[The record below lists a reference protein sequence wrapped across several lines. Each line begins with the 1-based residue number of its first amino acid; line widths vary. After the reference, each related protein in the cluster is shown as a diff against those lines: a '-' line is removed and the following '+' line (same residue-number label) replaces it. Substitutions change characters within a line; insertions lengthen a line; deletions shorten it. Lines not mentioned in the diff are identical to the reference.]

1 MAKLY
6 FYYGAMGAC
15 KSATAITT
23 AYNYVE
29 AEIGSGNAKERSRI
43 LRILEP
49 ALENRD
55 GAANIRSRIGLEAE
69 CETIEG
75 FMESYPVEAL
85 LALPKQ
91 EQRER
96 FPFKVL
102 IVDEAQFCSREQI
115 DYLSDVVDDLNVPVI
130 CYGLRADFQN
140 RLFAG
145 SERLMEIADKL
156 EELKTMCWCGRKA
169 TCNARYDENGIIR
182 EGEQLL
188 LGANN
193 AYKALCRKH
202 YKQGMLF
209 PPEGYGGSD

>member
-43 LRILEP
+43 LRILKP

-55 GAANIRSRIGLEAE
+55 SETSIRSRIGLEAE
-69 CETIEG
+69 CGTIEQ
-75 FMESYPVEAL
+75 FMEEYPVQAL
-85 LALPKQ
+85 QKLSREVQK
-91 EQRER
+91 ER

-115 DYLSDVVDDLNVPVI
+115 DYLSDVVDYLEIPVI

-140 RLFAG
+140 RLFSG
-145 SERLMEIADKL
+145 SERLMEIADKI

-193 AYKALCRKH
+193 AYKALCRRH
-202 YKQGMLF
+202 YKEGMLF
-209 PPEGYGGSD
+209 PPKDMQAW

>member
-43 LRILEP
+43 LRILKP

-55 GAANIRSRIGLEAE
+55 SVTSIRSRIGLEAD
-69 CETIEG
+69 CETIERFIG
-75 FMESYPVEAL
+75 EYPVEKL
-85 LALPKQ
+85 LALQ
-91 EQRER
+91 ETQGRGR

-115 DYLSDVVDDLNVPVI
+115 DYLSDVVDYLNVPVI

-145 SERLMEIADKL
+145 SARLMEIADKI

-202 YKQGMLF
+202 YKEGMLF
-209 PPEGYGGSD
+209 PPEDA

>member
-29 AEIGSGNAKERSRI
+29 AEIGNGNAKERSRI
-43 LRILEP
+43 LRILKP
-49 ALENRD
+49 ALETRD
-55 GAANIRSRIGLEAE
+55 GESSIRSRIGLEAE
-69 CETIEG
+69 CGTIEQ
-75 FMESYPVEAL
+75 FMRENPVESL
-85 LALPKQ
+85 RCLPAA
-91 EQRER
+91 EQKER

-102 IVDEAQFCSREQI
+102 IVDEAQFCTREQI
-115 DYLSDVVDDLNVPVI
+115 DYLSDVVDFLDVPVI

-140 RLFAG
+140 RLFPG
-145 SERLMEIADKL
+145 SERLMELADKL

-169 TCNARYDENGIIR
+169 TCNARYDENGIVR
-182 EGEQLL
+182 EGKQVL

-193 AYKALCRKH
+193 KYKALCRKH
-202 YKQGMLF
+202 YKEGLLF
-209 PPEGYGGSD
+209 PPKNDI

>member
-15 KSATAITT
+15 KTATAITT

-29 AEIGSGNAKERSRI
+29 AEIGSGNARERQRI
-43 LRILEP
+43 LRILKP
-49 ALENRD
+49 ALEVRD
-55 GAANIRSRIGLEAE
+55 GERSIRSRIGLDAE
-69 CETIEG
+69 CETIEH
-75 FMESYPVEAL
+75 FIESFPLEELV
-85 LALPKQ
+85 ALPLAQRK
-91 EQRER
+91 EQ

-115 DYLSDVVDDLNVPVI
+115 DYLSDVVDYLNVPVI

-140 RLFAG
+140 QLFPG

-169 TCNARYDENGIIR
+169 TCNARYDANGIVR
-182 EGEQLL
+182 EGEQVL
-188 LGANN
+188 LGANDH
-193 AYKALCRKH
+193 YKALCRKH
-202 YKQGMLF
+202 YKEGLLF
-209 PPEGYGGSD
+209 PPNNEN

>member
-29 AEIGSGNAKERSRI
+29 AEIGNGNARERHRI
-43 LRILEP
+43 LRILKP
-49 ALENRD
+49 ALETRD
-55 GAANIRSRIGLEAE
+55 GETSIHSRIGLEAD
-69 CETIEG
+69 CETVER
-75 FMESYPVEAL
+75 FMEEYRLEEL
-85 LALPKQ
+85 LAIAP
-91 EQRER
+91 EQRKER
-96 FPFKVL
+96 FPFKVV

-115 DYLSDVVDDLNVPVI
+115 DYLSDVVDYLNVPVI

-140 RLFAG
+140 QLFPG

-169 TCNARYDENGIIR
+169 TCNARYDEHGIVR
-182 EGEQLL
+182 EGEQVL

-193 AYKALCRKH
+193 RYKALCRKH
-202 YKQGMLF
+202 YKEGLLF
-209 PPEGYGGSD
+209 PPEE